1 MLGQTISHYRIL
13 EKLGSGGMGVVYKAE
28 DTKLGRFVALK
39 FLSDSCL
46 RDPHAL
52 ERFKREAR
60 AASAL
65 NHPNICT
72 VHGIDE
78 HQGQPFIVVE
88 YLEGQTFKDR
98 LAVKPFKMG
107 ELLNLTGQIA
117 DALDAAHQKGIIHCD
132 IKPANLFVTNRGHA
146 KVLDFGVAKL
156 VPPVSE
162 ATVTESLTE
171 SHAVVGTLSYMAPEQ
186 LRGEKVDARTD
197 IYALGVVLYEMATG
211 RRPFDASL
219 PIALAGDIQHKAPPP
234 PGRIKPDLPLKLE
247 DIILKCLDKDPA
259 NRYQAAK
266 EMEVDLRRLGMPP
279 PTQGVPPPE
288 RAKAP
293 WLRAALWAGISALL
307 LGAAV
312 VGLNV
317 AGWRDGLL
325 SRVHPPQMR
334 SLAVLPLE
342 NLSRDPD
349 EEYFAD
355 SMTEAIITD
364 LAKINALRVVSRTS
378 VMRYKRTQKPLPE
391 IAKELNVDAIVEGSV
406 QRAGNRV
413 RITAQ
418 LIHAATDQHLWAE
431 AYERDLRDVLVLQDE
446 VARNIAQQVR
456 VKLTPEENIRLSS
469 GRPVDPEAYQ
479 LYVKGRY
486 FWAKRNQESFNRAI
500 SYFRE
505 AIDRDPSYA
514 APYSGLADCYV
525 LFGSSF
531 DVGGHPPSEVQPKA
545 KAAALKALEL
555 DSSLADAH
563 NSLAYVKLNYDWDW
577 SGAEAEFKRSLE
589 LNPGYAHGHH
599 WYAHLLF
606 SSGRRDEALAE
617 STRSLELDPLSP
629 ILVVHLGWHYL
640 YTRQHDR
647 ALDQLAKALELEPS
661 YALAHWYRGL
671 AYEEKKMYPEALREL
686 TKTKD
691 LLPGNLAVQSDI
703 GHVYAVSGN
712 KSEAEKTIA
721 RLKQESTRTYVN
733 LYELALIYIGLGQN
747 DQAFDWLEKAYR
759 ERSDQLIYLKVDPR
773 LDPIRS
779 DSRFADLVRRVG
791 IPD

>member
-307 LGAAV
+307 LGAAL

-317 AGWRDGLL
+317 VSWRDGLF

-355 SMTEAIITD
+355 SMTEAILTD

-779 DSRFADLVRRVG
+779 DSRLADLVRRVG

>member
-293 WLRAALWAGISALL
+293 WWRAALWAGISALL

-355 SMTEAIITD
+355 SMTEAILTD

-406 QRAGNRV
+406 QRVGNRV

-418 LIHAATDQHLWAE
+418 LIRAATDQHLWAE

-446 VARNIAQQVR
+446 VARTIAQQVR

-733 LYELALIYIGLGQN
+733 LYELALIYIGLGQD

>member
-288 RAKAP
+288 RAKGP
-293 WLRAALWAGISALL
+293 RWRAALWVGISALL

-355 SMTEAIITD
+355 SMTEAILTD